1 MAKQEKK
8 SRTLDERQMSFLKT
22 MAHGLRTG
30 SISSS
35 AYAKVKRIAVG
46 DGDAD
51 YYTIWNGVG
60 RASQKVLNEM
70 TVEDLQLFAEQGR
83 LTNFNDEQ
91 FQVNSLIILSAV
103 NEA

>member
-1 MAKQEKK
+1 MANTEKK
-8 SRTLDERQMSFLKT
+8 ARTLDERQMSFLKT

-30 SISSS
+30 SISPN
-35 AYAKVKRIAVG
+35 AYAKVKRIAFG

-60 RASQKVLNEM
+60 RATQKLLNEM
-70 TVEDLQLFAEQGR
+70 TIDDLQLFAEQGR

>member
-8 SRTLDERQMSFLKT
+8 SRTLDERQMSILKT
-22 MAHGLRTG
+22 LAHGLRTG
-30 SISSS
+30 SISPN
-35 AYAKVKRIAVG
+35 AYAKVKRIGVG
-46 DGDAD
+46 DGDAQ

-60 RASQKVLNEM
+60 RASQQILNEM
-70 TVEDLQLFAEQGR
+70 TFEDLQLFAQQGR

-103 NEA
+103 NET